1 MDLTEEISLDIG
13 QSRPSDHVEGETL
26 HGWEGRGGDLATL
39 YFKTGS
45 WDGGQKKK
53 WWWYQPVRP
62 FVDQG
67 KDGFRTEDTT
77 ACVYGTHRERQKLE
91 ESQGLHRSQNSTVG
105 DWPSAE
111 Q

>member
-1 MDLTEEISLDIG
+1 MGRKRWRSGDTVLQDRKL
-13 QSRPSDHVEGETL
+13 
-26 HGWEGRGGDLATL
+26 GWGA
-39 YFKTGS
+39 KKK
-45 WDGGQKKK
+45 KKK

-105 DWPSAE
+105 DWPSAG

>member
-1 MDLTEEISLDIG
+1 MGGKEEVEIWRHCA
-13 QSRPSDHVEGETL
+13 SRQEAGM
-26 HGWEGRGGDLATL
+26 GG
-39 YFKTGS
+39 K
-45 WDGGQKKK
+45 KKK

-91 ESQGLHRSQNSTVG
+91 ESQGLHSSQNSTVG
-105 DWPSAE
+105 DWPSAG

>member
-1 MDLTEEISLDIG
+1 MGRKRWRSGDTVLQDRKL
-13 QSRPSDHVEGETL
+13 
-26 HGWEGRGGDLATL
+26 GWGA
-39 YFKTGS
+39 
-45 WDGGQKKK
+45 KKK